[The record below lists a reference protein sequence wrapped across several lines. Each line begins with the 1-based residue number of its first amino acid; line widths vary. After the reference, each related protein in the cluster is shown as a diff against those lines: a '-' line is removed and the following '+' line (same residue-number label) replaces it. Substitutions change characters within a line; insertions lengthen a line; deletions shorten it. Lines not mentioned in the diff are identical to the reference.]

1 MAAKVFGDMPPSEPL
16 QVARAARDFIRG
28 LYDTAVVAVGVRAH
42 PDGWVA
48 EVEAVAPF
56 SMHVADTVVFFRV
69 HFDQAGNVLFHY
81 QSPAGRVDRTGDGY
95 WSFDVGNLEAE
106 SGTAASEP
114 PASVGVLNAPPG
126 AASKPAPVIKRHAV
140 SRAEQAVM
148 DALGAA
154 GDLDLVGVASVCG
167 MRLRDARAILDRLI
181 TLGLVQRERDY
192 YRLHGQTVRARP

>member
-1 MAAKVFGDMPPSEPL
+1 MAAKVVGDMPPLAPL

-56 SMHVADTVVFFRV
+56 SMHVADTAIFFRV
-69 HFDQAGNVLFHY
+69 HFDQAGSVLFHY

-95 WSFDVGNLEAE
+95 WSFDVGSLEEEPGAVLP
-106 SGTAASEP
+106 EP
-114 PASVGVLNAPPG
+114 PAPPPKDQL
-126 AASKPAPVIKRHAV
+126 AASPKDGIKKHSL

-148 DALGAA
+148 DALGSA

-167 MRLRDARAILDRLI
+167 MRLRDTRAILDRLV
-181 TLGLVQRERDY
+181 TLGLVQREHEY
-192 YRLHGQTVRARP
+192 YRRHGQTVRARR